1 LSFHDALLDSEERW
15 TKAGVDVDSLDP
27 GDMFGCLAILR
38 RQLASSGKRLML
50 LCDETEELLELHTK
64 DRSLLRKLRRALQ
77 VSEDLRV
84 VLTSTIRLWVLS
96 EQGGDT
102 SPFLQGF
109 MPAIYLAG
117 MTDEEALALV
127 LQEHLP
133 REDRPPLLPEV
144 AQRICRACGNHPY
157 LLPIVAKKYLEL
169 GDLDET
175 LEQVRADQMSSH
187 FFGVDYAMLKEQE
200 QEVLQALAENGA
212 SKRDALES
220 HVGTGSGE
228 LNGSLLRLESL
239 GFVSQSRDRRVRLA
253 NDFSKLWLKNL
264 KLAENNPSCL
274 TLDSTAFSQKLTAV
288 MSELEQG
295 LPPGAPSPEELL
307 ERVYEELR
315 SLAHRYMSRER
326 ANHTLQPTALVH
338 EAYLRLVD
346 QSRVDWQGRTHFFAM
361 GARMMRRVL
370 IDHARG
376 RRRAKRGGGWLEV
389 SWAEELFANPQGL
402 LSSEQL
408 IDLDRAIEA
417 LTALDERRARIVEL
431 RYFAGM
437 TVEEVAQFLGVSK
450 RTVESDW
457 AAARDWLEQHLRAE
471 P

>member
-15 TKAGVDVDSLDP
+15 RKAGVEIESFDQ
-27 GDMFGCLAILR
+27 GDMFSSLANLR
-38 RQLASSGKRLML
+38 RQVAASGRRLLL
-50 LCDETEELLELHTK
+50 LCDETEELLELHCR

-77 VSEDLRV
+77 VSADLRV
-84 VLTSTIRLWVLS
+84 VLTSTIRLWELS

-102 SPFLQGF
+102 SPFLHGF
-109 MPAIYLAG
+109 MPATYLAA

-133 REDRPPLLPEV
+133 REERPPLLPEV
-144 AQRICRACGNHPY
+144 AQRICTACGNHPY

-169 GDLDET
+169 GDLEET
-175 LEQVRADQMSSH
+175 LEQVRADQMVGH
-187 FFGVDYAMLKEQE
+187 FFGVDYAMLREREQK
-200 QEVLQALAENGA
+200 VLRALAESGA
-212 SKRDALES
+212 LERDALETR
-220 HVGTGSGE
+220 VGAGSGE
-228 LNGSLLRLESL
+228 LKGSLLRLENL
-239 GFVSQSRDRRVRLA
+239 GFVCRTEDRRVRLA
-253 NDFSKLWLKNL
+253 SDFSKLWLANL
-264 KLAENNPSCL
+264 NLEESDPDCL

-288 MSELEQG
+288 MSELEEG
-295 LPPGAPSPEELL
+295 LEPTTPSPEDLL
-307 ERVYEELR
+307 DRVYEELR
-315 SLAHRYMSRER
+315 GLARRYMSRER
-326 ANHTLQPTALVH
+326 ASHTLQPTALVH

-376 RRRAKRGGGWLEV
+376 RRRAKRGGDWLEV
-389 SWAEELFANPQGL
+389 SWAEELFASPQGL

-408 IDLDRAIEA
+408 IDLDRAIDA
-417 LTALDERRARIVEL
+417 LTALDERQARIVEL

-457 AAARDWLEQHLRAE
+457 AAARDWLKQRLRVE